1 MLLRHHGV
9 HSSFMSH
16 FWKSLQGVLI
26 DSLPPCQPCLVPRP
40 LLLWHVTVVI
50 RLSQPTDTA
59 YTSAKLLTGS
69 RCSKNLTLVALSD
82 LVAAS
87 HLFWVLSFVEYEGT
101 QICWYPA
108 KLCGK
113 LCVVSADGLA
123 LVEFLAGTLIRDL
136 VWYAYNI
143 CFDTL
148 QQHVM
153 GIGLVLVCLDALEFN
168 IFYDTTIS

>member
-1 MLLRHHGV
+1 MSLRHHGV

-69 RCSKNLTLVALSD
+69 RCSQNLTLVALSD
-82 LVAAS
+82 LGAS
-87 HLFWVLSFVEYEGT
+87 HWFWVPSFVEYKGT
-101 QICWYPA
+101 QICWYPIE
-108 KLCGK
+108 LRGK

-123 LVEFLAGTLIRDL
+123 LVEFLAGTHMIDL
-136 VWYAYNI
+136 VWYKYSI
-143 CFDTL
+143 CAWYHSKTICNGDWFSA
-148 QQHVM
+148 
-153 GIGLVLVCLDALEFN
+153 CLFWCSW
-168 IFYDTTIS
+168 I